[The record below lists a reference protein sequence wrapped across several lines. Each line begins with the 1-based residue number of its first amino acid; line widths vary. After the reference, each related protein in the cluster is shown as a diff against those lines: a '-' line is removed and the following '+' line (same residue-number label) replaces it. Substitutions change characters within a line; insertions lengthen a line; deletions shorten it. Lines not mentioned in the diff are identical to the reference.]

1 MANELKKKK
10 HLGIH
15 TEMFTET
22 MVDLIECGA
31 VDNSQKGLN
40 NGYSVCSF
48 TMGSQR
54 LYDYIN
60 NNPAV
65 LFKSCTYTNDPYTI
79 GLNNKFVSINATLEV
94 DLYGQASSETVKGL
108 PWSGTGGQSE
118 TVQGAQ
124 MSKGGKSIL
133 AMHSTYTT
141 KDENGNEVLHSKI
154 VSCLHPNSAVTT
166 SRNDTDYV
174 VTEYGVAWLRGLNIG
189 DRAKALIKIAHPA
202 FREQLAK
209 EAEELCIW

>member
-1 MANELKKKK
+1 
-10 HLGIH
+10 
-15 TEMFTET
+15 

-40 NGYSVCSF
+40 DGYSVCSF
-48 TMGSQR
+48 TMGTQR
-54 LYDYIN
+54 LYDFIDD
-60 NNPAV
+60 NPTI

-79 GLNNKFVSINATLEV
+79 GKNNKFVSINATLEV
-94 DLYGQASSETVKGL
+94 DLYGQAASETVNGL

-154 VSCLHPNSAVTT
+154 VPALHKNAAVTT

-174 VTEYGVAWLRGLNIG
+174 VTEYGVAWLRGLTIG
-189 DRAKALIKIAHPA
+189 ERAKALIKIAHPA
-202 FREQLAK
+202 FRDQLTK